1 LAAVAAVS
9 APTKGYVTVKYEA
22 IMQKLTFMDD
32 VSPGKIPSLQKYNQ
46 QLALVTHLAKV
57 NNQVNPP
64 LW

>member
-1 LAAVAAVS
+1 
-9 APTKGYVTVKYEA
+9 
-22 IMQKLTFMDD
+22 
-32 VSPGKIPSLQKYNQ
+32 LQKYNQ